1 MKLVDTSIKKPVTVT
16 VGVILLV
23 LFGLISLF
31 RIPIQLTPNVDMPEI
46 SVETVWTGASPLE
59 VEREIVDVQEDELKN
74 VEGLDKMKSE
84 SRDSLAYINLM
95 FEIGTDPDAALLKV
109 SNKLDQVKKYPD
121 DMDKPTIKSGG
132 RHEDAIAWIILGAR
146 DEYRG
151 VLSHEYD
158 FCDEYLKPRIE
169 RIAGVASSNIYGG
182 QERELQV
189 IVDPDAMAAR
199 RVTIRELMTAL
210 DVENKNISAGDFD
223 EGKRRY
229 ITRTV
234 GEYESPEDVARVIIK
249 RVNGTPI
256 TVGDVA
262 RVCLGY
268 EDIEVVVRHEGIPT
282 IVMNAVRETGANV
295 LVVMKKIE
303 EALDELNSG
312 ILKDRGLYL
321 EQVYDETDYIHG
333 AIRLVRQNIFIGG
346 ALAIIVL
353 LVFLRNVTSTLI
365 VSLAIPISIVGTF
378 LLMTLFGRNI
388 NVVSLAGMSF
398 AIGMVVDNSI
408 VVFENIFRHREMGK
422 PRLQAARDGTV
433 EVWGAVLASTLT
445 TIAVFVPILFV
456 EEEAGQ
462 LFRDIAIAISSAVG
476 LSLLVSMT
484 VIPSLSSRILG
495 KVERIEPSRKR
506 SWSLYRLASGFTGGI
521 TRFVYWM
528 CGRVWARLAMA
539 ALMTGLAIGMA
550 WFLMPETEYLPEGNR
565 EILFGILLP
574 PPGYN
579 LDELQEIA
587 KRVEKDVLPLIEHE
601 EKSEAADRLNLPPV
615 KNYFYVAWGE
625 EVFMGIVSK
634 IQERTRELLPYA
646 YGVLKKIPG
655 MIAIVQQPSL
665 FATGIGE
672 GRSIE
677 IEIKGPAL
685 ERLIALGRQIF
696 GQVAQLM
703 PDAQV
708 RPIPSL
714 DLGNPEM
721 RVIPNRDRLTRLGMT
736 TADLGKTVDAL
747 VDGAKASDY
756 RLYGDEIDLV
766 VKGEEKRIERIQD
779 LAGLLIQTPGGE
791 RVTLGSLAWVRLE
804 EGPTQINHINSE
816 RAITIQVIPPP
827 EVPLETAMALV
838 RDKIVGPI
846 KARGELGSLY
856 RIDLSGTADDLTRTR
871 RALQWNVIL
880 ALVISYLLM
889 SALFE
894 NFFYP
899 FIIMFS
905 VPLAAAG
912 GFIGLLL
919 VNLFITYQAL
929 DIVTMLGFVILV
941 GIVVNNAILIV
952 HQALNNMRYASMLS
966 REAIRESVRSRIR
979 PIYMSSVTSVFGMM
993 PLVLTPGAG
1002 SEFYRGLGSV
1012 VVGGLLVSTVF
1023 TIFLVPALLSL
1034 ALDASAAIKRALH
1047 HDPSRQPLKMKGQEG
1062 PPPPCP

>member
-1 MKLVDTSIKKPVTVT
+1 MKLVDISINKPVTVT

-31 RIPIQLTPNVDMPEI
+31 RIPIQLTPNVDMPQI
-46 SVETVWTGASPLE
+46 SVTTPWRGASPLE
-59 VEREIVDVQEDELKN
+59 VEREIVDAQEEELKN
-74 VEGLDKMKSE
+74 VEGLDTIKSE
-84 SRDSLAYINLM
+84 SVDGEGYINLK
-95 FEIGTDPDAALLKV
+95 FEIGTDTDEARLRV
-109 SNKLDQVKKYPD
+109 SNKLDQVQEYPED
-121 DMDKPTIKSGG
+121 VEKPVITSGG
-132 RHEDAIAWIILGAR
+132 RHEEAIAWIILQALEG
-146 DEYRG
+146 YTG
-151 VLSHEYD
+151 VLTHEYD
-158 FCDEYLKPRIE
+158 FCDDYIKPRLE
-169 RIAGVASSNIYGG
+169 RIPGVASSNIYGG

-189 IVDPDAMAAR
+189 IVDSSALAAR
-199 RVTIRELMTAL
+199 NITISELMRAL
-210 DVENKNISAGDFD
+210 DAENRNISAGDFD

-229 ITRTV
+229 IVRTV
-234 GEYESPEDVARVIIK
+234 GEYETPEDVAKVIIK
-249 RVNGTPI
+249 RINGAPI

-262 RVCLGY
+262 RVTLGH
-268 EDIEVVVRHEGIPT
+268 EDIEVVVRHEGVPT
-282 IVMNAVRETGANV
+282 IVLNAVREAGTNV
-295 LVVMKKIE
+295 LVVMQKVR
-303 EALDELNSG
+303 EALEELNSG
-312 ILKDRGLYL
+312 LLKDRRLQL
-321 EQVYDETDYIHG
+321 VQAYDETNYIYS
-333 AIRLVRQNIFIGG
+333 AIRLVRQNILVGG
-346 ALAIIVL
+346 TLAIIVL
-353 LVFLRNVTSTLI
+353 LIFLRNVSSTLI
-365 VSLAIPISIVGTF
+365 VSFAIPISVVGTF

-408 VVFENIFRHREMGK
+408 VVLENIFRHREMGK
-422 PRLQAARDGTV
+422 SRVQAAHDGTV

-445 TIAVFVPILFV
+445 TIAVFVPIVFV

-476 LSLLVSMT
+476 LSLLVSIT
-484 VIPSLSSRILG
+484 VIPTLSSRILRMG
-495 KVERIEPSRKR
+495 TAKESKAPRRR
-506 SWSLYRLASGFTGGI
+506 RWWSIYWLASKITDAVTG
-521 TRFVYWM
+521 FVYWM
-528 CGRVWARLAMA
+528 CGRVLTRLGVAVV
-539 ALMTGLAIGMA
+539 MTGLALAMA
-550 WFLMPETEYLPEGNR
+550 VFLMPKTEYLPEGDR

-579 LDELQEIA
+579 MGELSEIA
-587 KRVEKDVLPLIEHE
+587 KTVEADILPLIEY
-601 EKSEAADRLNLPPV
+601 EKESEAAENLNLPPV
-615 KNYFYVAWGE
+615 ENFFYVAFGQQ
-625 EVFMGIVSK
+625 VFMGVISA
-634 IQERTRELLPYA
+634 IQERTRELIPYV
-646 YGVLKKIPG
+646 YGVLSKIPG

-665 FATGIGE
+665 FSSGIGE

-677 IEIKGPAL
+677 IEIKGPDL
-685 ERLIALGRQIF
+685 DRLIALGREIF
-696 GQVAQLM
+696 GQVMQHL
-703 PDAQV
+703 PGAQV

-721 RVIPNRDRLTRLGMT
+721 RVIPYRDRLTRVDMT
-736 TADLGKTVDAL
+736 TAELGKTVDAL

-756 RLYGDEIDLV
+756 RIHGEEIDLV
-766 VKGEEKRIERIQD
+766 VKGEQAKLEHTQD
-779 LAGLLIQTPGGE
+779 LAGLLIQTPKGV
-791 RVTLGSLAWVRLE
+791 RVTLGSLADIRLE
-804 EGPTQINHINSE
+804 EGPTQINRIDSE
-816 RAITIQVIPPP
+816 RAITIQVIPST
-827 EVPLETAMALV
+827 EIPLETAMAIV

-871 RALQWNVIL
+871 RALQWNLIL

-899 FIIMFS
+899 LIIMFS

-919 VNLFITYQAL
+919 VNLFIAYQAL
-929 DIVTMLGFVILV
+929 DIVTMLGFVILI

-952 HQALNNMRYASMLS
+952 HQTLNNIRHANMAS

-1034 ALDASAAIKRALH
+1034 VLDASAAIKKRL
-1047 HDPSRQPLKMKGQEG
+1047 RV
-1062 PPPPCP
+1062 

>member
-1 MKLVDTSIKKPVTVT
+1 MKLVDISIKKPVTVT

-31 RIPIQLTPNVDMPEI
+31 RIPIQLTPNVDKPEI
-46 SVETVWTGASPLE
+46 SVETIWRGASPLE

-84 SRDSLAYINLM
+84 SLDGKAYINLL
-95 FEIGTDPDAALLKV
+95 FEVGTDTDSALLKV
-109 SNKLDQVKKYPD
+109 SNNLDQVKEYPD
-121 DMDKPTIKSGG
+121 GMEKPIIKSGG
-132 RHEDAIAWIILGAR
+132 RREKAIAWMILGAR
-146 DEYRG
+146 EEYTG

-158 FCDEYLKPRIE
+158 FCDEYVKPRLE
-169 RIAGVASSNIYGG
+169 RISGVASSNIYGG

-189 IVDPDAMAAR
+189 VVDSDAMAAR
-199 RVTIRELMTAL
+199 HITIPELMRAL

-229 ITRTV
+229 IARTV
-234 GEYESPEDVARVIIK
+234 GEYESPEDVAQVIVK
-249 RVNGTPI
+249 RVNGVPI
-256 TVGDVA
+256 TVGDIAQVS
-262 RVCLGY
+262 LGH
-268 EDIEVVVRHEGIPT
+268 EDIELVVRHEGIPT
-282 IVMNAVRETGANV
+282 IVMNAVRETGSNV
-295 LVVMKKIE
+295 LVVMKKLT
-303 EALDELNSG
+303 EALEELNNG
-312 ILKDRGLYL
+312 ILKDRGLKL
-321 EQVYDETDYIHG
+321 ERVYDETSYIYS
-333 AIRLVRQNIFIGG
+333 AIALVKQNIFVGG
-346 ALAIIVL
+346 TLAIIVL

-422 PRLQAARDGTV
+422 TRVQAAHDGTV
-433 EVWGAVLASTLT
+433 EVWGAVSASTLT

-456 EEEAGQ
+456 QEEAGQ

-484 VIPSLSSRILG
+484 VIPSLSSKILG
-495 KVERIEPSRKR
+495 RVKAPERTGKPA
-506 SWSLYRLASGFTGGI
+506 WSLYGLASALTDAIARFTYWTCGLI
-521 TRFVYWM
+521 SARFGV
-528 CGRVWARLAMA
+528 VLV
-539 ALMTGLAIGMA
+539 MTGLAVGMA
-550 WFLMPETEYLPEGNR
+550 WFLMPKTEYLPEGNR

-579 LDELQEIA
+579 LEELQEIA
-587 KRVEKDVLPLIEHE
+587 ETVEGDVLPLIEHDQE
-601 EKSEAADRLNLPPV
+601 SAAAKELKLPPV
-615 KNYFYVAWGE
+615 KNFFYVAWGQQ
-625 EVFMGIVSK
+625 VFMGIVSK
-634 IQERTRELLPYA
+634 IQQRTRELLPYI
-646 YGVLKKIPG
+646 YGVLGKIPG

-665 FATGIGE
+665 FESGIGE

-685 ERLIALGRQIF
+685 ERLIDLGGQIF
-696 GQVAQLM
+696 GQAAQLI
-703 PDAQV
+703 PGAQI

-721 RVIPNRDRLTRLGMT
+721 RVIPNRDRLTRLEMT
-736 TADLGKTVDAL
+736 TEDLGRTVDAL
-747 VDGAKASDY
+747 VDGATASDY
-756 RLYGDEIDLV
+756 RLFGDEIELV
-766 VKGEEKRIERIQD
+766 VKGEESRLGRTQD
-779 LAGLLIQTPGGE
+779 LAGLLIQTPKGE
-791 RVTLGSLAWVRLE
+791 RVTLGSVADIRLE
-804 EGPTQINHINSE
+804 EGPTQINHIGSE
-816 RAITIQVIPPP
+816 RAITIQVIPPG
-827 EVPLETAMALV
+827 EVPLETAMDTV
-838 RDKIVGPI
+838 RNKIVEPLRASGS
-846 KARGELGSLY
+846 LGSLY

-871 RALQWNVIL
+871 KALQWNIIL

-899 FIIMFS
+899 LVIMFS

-952 HQALNNMRYASMLS
+952 HQALNNMRDSNMAP

-1002 SEFYRGLGSV
+1002 SEFYRGLG
-1012 VVGGLLVSTVF
+1012 
-1023 TIFLVPALLSL
+1023 
-1034 ALDASAAIKRALH
+1034 
-1047 HDPSRQPLKMKGQEG
+1047 
-1062 PPPPCP
+1062 

>member
-1 MKLVDTSIKKPVTVT
+1 MKLVDISINKPVTVT

-31 RIPIQLTPNVDMPEI
+31 RIPIQLTPNVDMPQI
-46 SVETVWTGASPLE
+46 SVTTPWRGASPLE
-59 VEREIVDVQEDELKN
+59 VEREIVDAQEEELKN
-74 VEGLDKMKSE
+74 VEGLDTIKSE
-84 SRDSLAYINLM
+84 SVDGEGYINLK
-95 FEIGTDPDAALLKV
+95 FEIGTDTDEARLRV
-109 SNKLDQVKKYPD
+109 SNKLDQVQEYPED
-121 DMDKPTIKSGG
+121 VEKPVITSGG
-132 RHEDAIAWIILGAR
+132 RHEEAIAWIILQALEG
-146 DEYRG
+146 YTG
-151 VLSHEYD
+151 VLTHEYD
-158 FCDEYLKPRIE
+158 FCDDYIKPRLE
-169 RIAGVASSNIYGG
+169 RIPGVASSNIYGG

-189 IVDPDAMAAR
+189 IVDSSALAAR
-199 RVTIRELMTAL
+199 NITISELMRAL
-210 DVENKNISAGDFD
+210 DAENRNISAGDFD

-229 ITRTV
+229 IVRTV
-234 GEYESPEDVARVIIK
+234 GEYETPEDVAKVIIK
-249 RVNGTPI
+249 RINGAPI

-262 RVCLGY
+262 RVTLGH
-268 EDIEVVVRHEGIPT
+268 EDIEVVVRHEGVPT
-282 IVMNAVRETGANV
+282 IVLNAVREAGTNV
-295 LVVMKKIE
+295 LVVMQKVR
-303 EALDELNSG
+303 EALEELNSG
-312 ILKDRGLYL
+312 LLKDRRLQL
-321 EQVYDETDYIHG
+321 VQAYDETNYIYS
-333 AIRLVRQNIFIGG
+333 AIRLVRQNILVGG
-346 ALAIIVL
+346 TLAIIVL
-353 LVFLRNVTSTLI
+353 LIFLRNVSSTLI
-365 VSLAIPISIVGTF
+365 VSFAIPISVVGTF

-408 VVFENIFRHREMGK
+408 VVLENIFRHREMGK
-422 PRLQAARDGTV
+422 SRVQAAHDGTV

-445 TIAVFVPILFV
+445 TIAVFVPIVFV

-476 LSLLVSMT
+476 LSLLVSIT
-484 VIPSLSSRILG
+484 VIPTLSSRILRMG
-495 KVERIEPSRKR
+495 TAKESKASPRRR
-506 SWSLYRLASGFTGGI
+506 RWWSIYWLASKITDAVTG
-521 TRFVYWM
+521 FVYWM
-528 CGRVWARLAMA
+528 CGRVLTRLGVAVV
-539 ALMTGLAIGMA
+539 MTGLALAMA
-550 WFLMPETEYLPEGNR
+550 VFLMPKTEYLPEGDR

-579 LDELQEIA
+579 MGELSEIA
-587 KRVEKDVLPLIEHE
+587 KTVEADILPLIKHE
-601 EKSEAADRLNLPPV
+601 KESEAAEKLNLPPV
-615 KNYFYVAWGE
+615 ENFFYVAFGQQ
-625 EVFMGIVSK
+625 VFMGVISA
-634 IQERTRELLPYA
+634 IQERTRELIPYV
-646 YGVLKKIPG
+646 YGVLSKIPG

-665 FATGIGE
+665 FSSGIGE

-677 IEIKGPAL
+677 IEIKGTDL
-685 ERLIALGRQIF
+685 DRLIALGREIF
-696 GQVAQLM
+696 GQVMQHL
-703 PDAQV
+703 PGAQV

-721 RVIPNRDRLTRLGMT
+721 RVIPNRDRLTRVGMT
-736 TADLGKTVDAL
+736 TADLGTTVDAL

-756 RLYGDEIDLV
+756 RIHGEEIDLV
-766 VKGEEKRIERIQD
+766 VKGEQAKLEHTQD
-779 LAGLLIQTPGGE
+779 LAGLLIQTPKGG
-791 RVTLGSLAWVRLE
+791 RVTLGSLADIRLE
-804 EGPTQINHINSE
+804 EGPTQINRIDSE
-816 RAITIQVIPPP
+816 RAITIQVIPST
-827 EVPLETAMALV
+827 EIPLETAMAIV

-871 RALQWNVIL
+871 RALQWNLIL

-899 FIIMFS
+899 LIIMFS

-919 VNLFITYQAL
+919 VNLFIAYQAL
-929 DIVTMLGFVILV
+929 DIVTMLGFVILI

-952 HQALNNMRYASMLS
+952 HQTLNNIRHANMAS

-1034 ALDASAAIKRALH
+1034 VLDTSAAIK
-1047 HDPSRQPLKMKGQEG
+1047 KGLRV
-1062 PPPPCP
+1062 